1 VRIPDSPQI
10 SFQDSDPFSLT
21 CRADPVGR
29 TDSREKPRVHP
40 GPSIKV
46 LSSVVQRRKEIE
58 RGELGFLDKYLEY

>member
-29 TDSREKPRVHP
+29 TDSRETPRVHP
-40 GPSIKV
+40 GQSIKV
-46 LSSVVQRRKEIE
+46 FSPVVQHRKEIE
-58 RGELGFLDKYLEY
+58 RGELGLTDKYLEY